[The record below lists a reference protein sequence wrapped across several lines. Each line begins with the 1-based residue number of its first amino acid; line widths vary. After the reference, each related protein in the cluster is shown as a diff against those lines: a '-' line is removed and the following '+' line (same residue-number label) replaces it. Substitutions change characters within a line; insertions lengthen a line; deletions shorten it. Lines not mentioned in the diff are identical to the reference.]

1 LVELTIARFL
11 SFRHFLLDSR
21 CDRAVTTGRPTRR
34 GHRKPKGYDA
44 GDYPQFAVTVDV
56 VVLTIVDEQLQV
68 VLVQRRDDP
77 YRGLWALPG
86 GFKRPDETLADAASR
101 ELREETGVEAAAY
114 LSEFGAYG
122 DPGRDPRMNVVSVGF
137 LAVLRDVGQLA
148 AASDAASAQLWP
160 VAEVLGDDMDLAFDH
175 DKILRDAVERA
186 RRDLETTSLAKA
198 FVGPTFTLKSLR
210 NVFEAVWE
218 TELDAANFH
227 RTMTRSP
234 GLVQPTGT
242 VVPPGTRGG
251 KPAEQYT
258 FGSSYA
264 AAPLRRPP
272 REPIDD
278 DDERDER

>member
-1 LVELTIARFL
+1 VTAR
-11 SFRHFLLDSR
+11 
-21 CDRAVTTGRPTRR
+21 RR
-34 GHRKPKGYDA
+34 GHRKPQGYDA
-44 GDYPQFAVTVDV
+44 TDYPHFAVTVDV

-101 ELREETGVEAAAY
+101 ELQEETGVEAAAY

-122 DPGRDPRMNVVSVGF
+122 DPGRDPRMNVVTVGF
-137 LAVLRDVGQLA
+137 LAVLRDVGELA
-148 AASDAASAQLWP
+148 ADTDAESARLWP
-160 VAEVLGDDMDLAFDH
+160 VAEVLGGDMELAFDH
-175 DKILRDAVERA
+175 AKILHDAVERA

-227 RTMTRSP
+227 RTMTRSA
-234 GLVQPTGT
+234 GLVRPTGQR
-242 VVPPGTRGG
+242 VPPGRAGG
-251 KPAEQYT
+251 KPAEEFV
-258 FGSSYA
+258 FGSAYD

-272 REPIDD
+272 KEPSE
-278 DDERDER
+278 DE

>member
-1 LVELTIARFL
+1 VTAR
-11 SFRHFLLDSR
+11 
-21 CDRAVTTGRPTRR
+21 RR
-34 GHRKPKGYDA
+34 GHDKPKRYDA

-68 VLVQRRDDP
+68 VLVRRRDDP

-137 LAVLRDVGQLA
+137 LAVLRDVGELA
-148 AASDAASAQLWP
+148 AETDAESARLWA
-160 VAEVLGDDMDLAFDH
+160 VADVFGGAMDLAFDH
-175 DKILRDAVERA
+175 EKILREAVERA

-198 FVGPTFTLKSLR
+198 FVAPTFTLKSLR

-234 GLVQPTGT
+234 GLVKPTGT
-242 VVPPGTRGG
+242 RAAPSSVGG
-251 KPAEQYT
+251 KPAEEFV
-258 FGSSYA
+258 FGSA
-264 AAPLRRPP
+264 FDAAPLRRPSK
-272 REPIDD
+272 EPSE
-278 DDERDER
+278 DEPTNDGEE

>member
-1 LVELTIARFL
+1 M
-11 SFRHFLLDSR
+11 
-21 CDRAVTTGRPTRR
+21 CDHAVTARRR
-34 GHRKPKGYDA
+34 GHKKPKGYDPS
-44 GDYPQFAVTVDV
+44 DYPQFGVTVDV

-68 VLVQRRDDP
+68 VLVRRRDDP

-86 GFKRPDETLADAASR
+86 GFKRPDESLADAASR

-137 LAVLRDVGQLA
+137 LAVLRDVGDI
-148 AASDAASAQLWP
+148 AASTDAESARLWP
-160 VAEVLGDDMDLAFDH
+160 VADVLGGEMELAFDH
-175 DKILRDAVERA
+175 ARILSDAVERA

-198 FVGPTFTLKSLR
+198 FVGPTFTLRSLR

-234 GLVQPTGT
+234 GLVMPA
-242 VVPPGTRGG
+242 GTRAPTSPAGG
-251 KPAEQYT
+251 KPAEEYT
-258 FGSSYA
+258 FGSA
-264 AAPLRRPP
+264 FVAAPLRRPP
-272 REPIDD
+272 KEPDEEQGDD
-278 DDERDER
+278 DGKRG